1 MEISE
6 SSSQV
11 MDWRKLFV
19 ANNDQSL
26 QYFPPLNNNGSTMVA
41 PPPEV
46 FGAGVQVLQ
55 FSLVAQ
61 FLDKSPNFSLQRKT
75 VKLLWAKFEATREAR
90 DWVLDHGP
98 WHIQN
103 KPVIVRKWEPGK
115 KRLDFDLHKL
125 PVWVHLSHIPLEL
138 YIGIGVSYVA
148 RAIGVPLYMYTIT
161 VGQSRLAYA
170 KVCVE
175 IDANQ
180 INPRTI
186 DIVLKDDSTGT
197 VWVEVPWM
205 PHRCSKCSIF
215 GYVDKGCPKKL
226 KEINKVLVDGV
237 FPDNE
242 AHSKSDLAAMA
253 ELQAKGTNKGK
264 HKFSGSSQGKAQD
277 FSEHEVDEGQR
288 NSSRKPRAVV
298 AGVADLMKFLKQKGK
313 YQVDRGKRVNKT
325 RIKHNNAQVFVDK
338 WFQGWGFLHNYGE
351 AENGRIWIVW
361 RNNVQLQLVAVTD
374 QSITCSFQASFK
386 QGYFI
391 AIYGRNEG

>member
-1 MEISE
+1 
-6 SSSQV
+6 

-19 ANNDQSL
+19 ANKDQSL

-98 WHIQN
+98 WA
-103 KPVIVRKWEPGK
+103 
-115 KRLDFDLHKL
+115 
-125 PVWVHLSHIPLEL
+125 L
-138 YIGIGVSYVA
+138 YIGIGLSYVA

-197 VWVEVPWM
+197 V
-205 PHRCSKCSIF
+205 
-215 GYVDKGCPKKL
+215 G
-226 KEINKVLVDGV
+226 
-237 FPDNE
+237 
-242 AHSKSDLAAMA
+242 
-253 ELQAKGTNKGK
+253 
-264 HKFSGSSQGKAQD
+264 
-277 FSEHEVDEGQR
+277 
-288 NSSRKPRAVV
+288 
-298 AGVADLMKFLKQKGK
+298 
-313 YQVDRGKRVNKT
+313 
-325 RIKHNNAQVFVDK
+325 
-338 WFQGWGFLHNYGE
+338 
-351 AENGRIWIVW
+351 
-361 RNNVQLQLVAVTD
+361 
-374 QSITCSFQASFK
+374 
-386 QGYFI
+386 
-391 AIYGRNEG
+391 

>member
-1 MEISE
+1 
-6 SSSQV
+6 

-19 ANNDQSL
+19 ANKDQSL
-26 QYFPPLNNNGSTMVA
+26 QYFPPVNNNGSIMVA

-125 PVWVHLSHIPLEL
+125 PV
-138 YIGIGVSYVA
+138 YVA

-205 PHRCSKCSIF
+205 PQRCSKCSIF

-242 AHSKSDLAAMA
+242 AHSKSDLAAMV
-253 ELQAKGTNKGK
+253 ELQAKGTN
-264 HKFSGSSQGKAQD
+264 KAQD

-298 AGVADLMKFLKQKGK
+298 AGVADLMKFLKQKG
-313 YQVDRGKRVNKT
+313 N
-325 RIKHNNAQVFVDK
+325 I
-338 WFQGWGFLHNYGE
+338 
-351 AENGRIWIVW
+351 
-361 RNNVQLQLVAVTD
+361 
-374 QSITCSFQASFK
+374 
-386 QGYFI
+386 
-391 AIYGRNEG
+391 